1 MHVHSR
7 EKENDTYCSGAFGV
21 KELVVIHRSSC
32 ISKNIVDKSQSGREI
47 GSHMAT
53 AFDYPDQDY
62 L

>member
-1 MHVHSR
+1 MYIQER
-7 EKENDTYCSGAFGV
+7 KENDTYPSGGFWV
-21 KELVVIHRSSC
+21 KELVGTKRGSC
-32 ISKNIVDKSQSGREI
+32 ISKNIVDINQSEGEI

>member
-7 EKENDTYCSGAFGV
+7 EKENDTHRSGASGV

-32 ISKNIVDKSQSGREI
+32 ISKDIVDINQSEGEI

-53 AFDYPDQDY
+53 ASDYPDQDY